1 MNKYDK
7 LINFLRQH
15 DYVLELV
22 NFYTEDKRCKHYTI
36 WNKSKTVLGLLS
48 TKDSTIDK
56 KNRYND
62 SILFDNYEAF
72 NKWSQA
78 PVQLEIVDSD
88 GYRDNLL
95 KELEFLGSDEGYK
108 LSNEFDYDVR
118 FMKEYEIV
126 EV

>member
-1 MNKYDK
+1 
-7 LINFLRQH
+7 
-15 DYVLELV
+15 VV
-22 NFYTEDKRCKHYTI
+22 
-36 WNKSKTVLGLLS
+36 GLLS
-48 TKDSTIDK
+48 TKDSTVDN

-78 PVQLEIVDSD
+78 PVQLEIVDSAE
-88 GYRDNLL
+88 YCENLL

-118 FMKEYEIV
+118 FMKEYESV
-126 EV
+126 EE